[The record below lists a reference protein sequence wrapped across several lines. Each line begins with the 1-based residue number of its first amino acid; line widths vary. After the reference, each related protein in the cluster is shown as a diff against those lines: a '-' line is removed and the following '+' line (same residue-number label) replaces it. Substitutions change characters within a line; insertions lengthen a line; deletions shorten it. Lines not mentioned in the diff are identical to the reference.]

1 MKISKMKNKKRKICV
16 VVASRANYG
25 RVKHLMFAIKKN
37 ENLQLQIILGA
48 SALLYK
54 YGNVVD
60 VIRSDGFRPDYEI
73 NYLLDGENLITQAK
87 STGIGIIELSSAFAK
102 LKPDIV
108 VTVADRFET
117 MATAIAA
124 SYMNIPLAHI
134 QGGEVSGNIDDSVRH
149 AITKLSHIHFPAT
162 QKSKDRLIKLGEE
175 DWRIFN
181 YGCPSIDIIAEMDLS
196 LPRQS
201 FFEKKGTGIFFNPSE
216 PYILILQHP
225 VTTSYGMGKK
235 QMIET
240 LEAVKKIKI
249 NKLVLWPNADAGSNE
264 VSKVIRDFYN
274 QNSSLPFSYFINF
287 TPEVFVKLIA
297 NSKCLVGNS
306 SSFIRE
312 GAYLGTPA
320 VIIGDRQIG
329 REHGE
334 NVIYSNYD
342 RNEIF
347 GKIKKQIENGSF
359 RKSFLFGKGDAGL
372 KISKKLETIELKIH
386 KEMTY

>member
-1 MKISKMKNKKRKICV
+1 MINKKRKVCV

-25 RVKHLMFAIKKN
+25 RVKFLMKSIKKN
-37 ENLQLQIILGA
+37 TNLKLQIIVSA

-54 YGNVVD
+54 YGNAVD
-60 VIRSDGFRPDYEI
+60 VIRSDGFKPDYEI

-87 STGIGIIELSSAFAK
+87 STGMGIIELSSAFAK

-134 QGGEVSGNIDDSVRH
+134 QGGEISGNIDDSVRH
-149 AITKLSHIHFPAT
+149 AITKLSHLHFPAT
-162 QKSKDRLIKLGEE
+162 GKSRERLIKLGEE

-181 YGCPSIDIIAEMDLS
+181 YGCPSIDIIANMDLS
-196 LPRQS
+196 LPNQT
-201 FFEKKGTGIFFNPSE
+201 FFKDKGTGQIFNPSE

-225 VTTSYGMGKK
+225 VTTSYGKGKT

-240 LEAVKKIKI
+240 LEAAKKINI
-249 NKLVLWPNADAGSNE
+249 NKLVLWPNADAGSNDL
-264 VSKVIRDFYN
+264 SKVIRDFYN
-274 QNSSLPFSYFINF
+274 QNATLPFSYIINF
-287 TPEVFVKLIA
+287 PPEVFVKLIA
-297 NSKCLVGNS
+297 NAKCLVGNS

-329 REHGE
+329 REHGK
-334 NVIYSNYD
+334 NILFSNYD
-342 RNEIF
+342 RNEILS
-347 GKIKKQIENGSF
+347 KVNKQLKKGF
-359 RKSFLFGKGDAGL
+359 FPKSLLFGKGDAGL
-372 KISKKLETIELKIH
+372 KISKKLETIKLKIH